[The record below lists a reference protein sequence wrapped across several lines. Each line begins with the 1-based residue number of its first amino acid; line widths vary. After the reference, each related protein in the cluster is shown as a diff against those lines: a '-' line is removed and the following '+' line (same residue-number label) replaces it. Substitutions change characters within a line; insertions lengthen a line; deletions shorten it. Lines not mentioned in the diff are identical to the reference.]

1 MKTFRLLTLAGL
13 AVAAV
18 SANALTLVTTR
29 AGIGATDTID
39 WGQFGAAFTSLGT
52 PINGV
57 TSTYGLRFRASTT
70 ATAAFERRDQWTG
83 GWAGNFTQG
92 DELLWTKSPGVTT
105 IRFASYVQAVGANI
119 QDDFFG
125 PFTATIEAF
134 DGFGVSMGSFQVNGN
149 SNSNNDGSAIF
160 VGVASNAFNIAK
172 ITYQVQGAS
181 GALDDFA
188 INEVAMN
195 ACVPEPGTIAALGL
209 GAIALIRRKR
219 SK

>member
-1 MKTFRLLTLAGL
+1 MKVTRILTLAGL

-18 SANALTLVTTR
+18 SANALTLVTNR
-29 AGIGATDTID
+29 ANINANDSID
-39 WGQFGAAFTSLGT
+39 WGQFGAAFT
-52 PINGV
+52 GV
-57 TSTYGLRFRASTT
+57 VDGSMGTSTVYNMPFMITDGNG
-70 ATAAFERRDQWTG
+70 FERRDQWSG
-83 GWAGNFTQG
+83 GWAGNFTQ
-92 DELLWTKSPGVTT
+92 DDRLLWTKSPGVTT